1 MAISDEELMRLVQTG
16 QLAVFEELVHRYR
29 TALVRVA
36 SSKLGDRQVAEDVV
50 QEALLAAFAARQTF
64 NPAYKFRTW
73 LWTIAL
79 RLCQKHWQR
88 SQGPQRSLVKANSQ
102 VVHTATVDGPHGL
115 QSLLSVERAEL
126 LQQALD
132 ELPEA
137 EADALRLRFFGGL
150 PFDDI
155 AAAMNSSVSGAKQ
168 RVKHGLARLAERLQ
182 TLSGVES

>member
-1 MAISDEELMRLVQTG
+1 MAISDEDLMRLVQTG

-29 TALVRVA
+29 NALVRVA
-36 SSKLGDRQVAEDVV
+36 ASKLGDRQVAEDVV

-79 RLCQKHWQR
+79 RLCQKQGQR
-88 SQGPQRSLVKANSQ
+88 SRGPQQSLVAPNSP
-102 VVHTATVDGPHGL
+102 VVQSAAVDGPHGL
-115 QSLLSVERAEL
+115 QSLLTTEQSEL
-126 LQQALD
+126 LQQALSA
-132 ELPEA
+132 LPEA

-155 AAAMNSSVSGAKQ
+155 AAAMDSSVSGAKQ
-168 RVKHGLARLAERLQ
+168 RVKHGLARLALRLQ